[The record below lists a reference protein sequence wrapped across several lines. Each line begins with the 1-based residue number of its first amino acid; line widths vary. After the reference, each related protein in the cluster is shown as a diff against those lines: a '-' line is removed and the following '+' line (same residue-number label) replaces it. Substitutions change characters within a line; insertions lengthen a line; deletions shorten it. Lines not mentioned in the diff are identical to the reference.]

1 MIFESWLICEKI
13 LLVQTR
19 NEFYI
24 FFYLSHLIMIFES
37 WLICEKILLVQT
49 RNEFYIFKKN
59 VSNKRYGLK
68 GITCPN
74 MNYCED
80 NLNGRGWRH
89 LMTLLLLVSI

>member
-1 MIFESWLICEKI
+1 MISRRYASYRKLGKLKEILI
-13 LLVQTR
+13 
-19 NEFYI
+19 N
-24 FFYLSHLIMIFES
+24 FFLFKSPYHDFES